1 MSRLIRFQ
9 ASLSGC
15 VWQRLPHAGWSAS
28 VRGLQQ
34 EALHG

>member
-15 VWQRLPHAGWSAS
+15 VWQRLPYADWSAS
-28 VRGLQQ
+28 VWGLLQ
-34 EALHG
+34 EVLHG